1 MELAESLLK
10 TALALA
16 TPLLLAA
23 LGEIVSER
31 AGVLN
36 IGVEGLMLIGAL
48 AGVAGC
54 FLTGSPWFGLLLAV
68 AVGTVISAAY
78 GAMAIGLQVDQVVAG
93 TGVNIFALG
102 VTAALRREIF
112 GDSGA
117 TFTVAALP
125 AWRIPGVADIPLL
138 GPILFTQDPVVHFAL
153 VLTAVASWM
162 LFHTRGGLELR
173 AAGENPAAADS
184 GGLSVARLRWRATLI
199 CGALCGLAGG
209 HLSLGLSNTFVEG
222 MTAGRGFIALAI
234 VIVSRWTPYGALLTA
249 ILFGLANAVQYRF
262 QALGLSNLPHQL
274 FLALPY
280 VLTLAAAAAFSR
292 RVGAPAALGRPYIR
306 E

>member
-54 FLTGSPWFGLLLAV
+54 FLTGSPWFGLLLA
-68 AVGTVISAAY
+68 
-78 GAMAIGLQVDQVVAG
+78 VAG